1 MKTPHSTKQSYAALA
16 AALILLL
23 ASACAPTG
31 TSADSAKQNSGSAD
45 RTSLASEVTGLFSP
59 RTYEVPAGTKIT
71 VRLDHGLSSEGS
83 ESGDE
88 FQATLDTP
96 IVADGRT
103 LVPAGAPVTGLV
115 QHVKEAGKV
124 KGKAEMTLALNSVEV
139 GDRDYPLQVHPLTL
153 QAGGTEGKD
162 AATIAGGA
170 ALGAIIG
177 AITGGGKGAAVG
189 AGVGGGAGTGYVLL
203 TKGKEIELSRETR
216 VQFTLQRA
224 AELPEARG

>member
-1 MKTPHSTKQSYAALA
+1 
-16 AALILLL
+16 
-23 ASACAPTG
+23 
-31 TSADSAKQNSGSAD
+31 
-45 RTSLASEVTGLFSP
+45 
-59 RTYEVPAGTKIT
+59 
-71 VRLDHGLSSEGS
+71 
-83 ESGDE
+83 
-88 FQATLDTP
+88 
-96 IVADGRT
+96 
-103 LVPAGAPVTGLV
+103 
-115 QHVKEAGKV
+115 
-124 KGKAEMTLALNSVEV
+124 MTLALNSVEV

-162 AATIAGGA
+162 AATIAEGA